1 MHEKEVGGVGLLTD
15 LLGNTRCHR
24 NRGNASGTDQRVD
37 LSAGEEV
44 HQLAKQ
50 NAACSTY
57 AERDKTERDD
67 EQCVDLEEVLGNC
80 GSADSNAE
88 EDRDNVHKFVCSCL
102 YETVANAG
110 FLHQVTEHKHTNK
123 GSRVRN
129 DERNDNCNRDREYYL
144 LELGNLTEQVELREK

>member
-67 EQCVDLEEVLGNC
+67 EQC
-80 GSADSNAE
+80 S
-88 EDRDNVHKFVCSCL
+88 
-102 YETVANAG
+102 
-110 FLHQVTEHKHTNK
+110 
-123 GSRVRN
+123 
-129 DERNDNCNRDREYYL
+129 
-144 LELGNLTEQVELREK
+144 